1 MKDKLTL
8 RLEEAWRVMETTSS
22 MPPGFEN
29 LVGELDDLPSEE
41 EFNGVGIAEAALDD
55 APVTDIDLKDII
67 KTKTDN
73 PNIKQGIE
81 FNRKFPAK
89 AHKKDKDIKNPE
101 TGKPYQAAERPQRLI
116 HSSSLLKVLTP
127 EGTEIDQD
135 KLKQLI
141 SVRPKQII
149 AQNSKLASSGK
160 TTNEIFYDL
169 TLPAYQGLFY
179 NEREGKFQV
188 VKTCPSA
195 GACKAFCYAARGS
208 YIQYEGPWLSQ
219 ARMINYL
226 MNDYTGFKE
235 QLSRELKQAEILAN
249 KKGKKI
255 VLRWHDSGD
264 WISPTYLL
272 MAFDIARDTPSIR
285 HYAYTKQVE
294 LMNKYIDKKP
304 ENFIVNYSKGGTQD
318 KSVDFSKEKH
328 SKVIPY
334 ALFKDL
340 KVEKGV
346 PMTPEDIT
354 AIKDRLVKVYSLDPG
369 KLLTYDELQQMP
381 VGASGGGF
389 NVIVRPGD
397 GDDAASRKDVIG
409 TLLLIH

>member
-8 RLEEAWRVMETTSS
+8 RLEEAWKIMETTSS

-29 LVGELDDLPSEE
+29 LVGDLNELPSEE

-55 APVTDIDLKDII
+55 APVSDIDLKDII

-89 AHKKDKDIKNPE
+89 AYKKDKEIKNPE

-116 HSSSLLKVLTP
+116 HSSSILKVLTP
-127 EGTEIDQD
+127 DGTEIDQD

-141 SVRPKQII
+141 TVRPKQIV

-226 MNDYTGFKE
+226 MNDYIGFKE

-272 MAFDIARDTPSIR
+272 MAFDVARETPTIR
-285 HYAYTKQVE
+285 HYAYTKQVD

-369 KLLTYDELQQMP
+369 KLLTYDELQQTP